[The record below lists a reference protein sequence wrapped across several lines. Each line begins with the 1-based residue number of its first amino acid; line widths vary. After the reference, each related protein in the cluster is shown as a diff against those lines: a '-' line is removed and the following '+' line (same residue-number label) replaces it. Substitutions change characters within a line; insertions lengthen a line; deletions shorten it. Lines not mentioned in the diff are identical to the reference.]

1 MSIPARPKQARPA
14 RPARARP
21 KFSAAGVSGSGRF
34 RGLRLRQD
42 SDRAE
47 V

>member
-1 MSIPARPKQARPA
+1 MSIPPSPKQARPA
-14 RPARARP
+14 CSAGARP
-21 KFSAAGVSGSGRF
+21 KFSTPVVSGSGRF